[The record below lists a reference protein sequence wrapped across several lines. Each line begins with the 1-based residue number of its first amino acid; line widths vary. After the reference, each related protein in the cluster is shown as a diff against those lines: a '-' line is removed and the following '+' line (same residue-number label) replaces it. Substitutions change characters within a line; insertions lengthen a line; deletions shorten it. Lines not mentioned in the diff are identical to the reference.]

1 MMIPLYDECNAMIC
15 LAFVLSVCLS
25 GQAIMTIMWGPAL
38 GLKAQDADIVLYVAR
53 NIRNQR
59 RNVLLIGAA
68 TLSAMYFACISYLW
82 NAVPTEVACSVTIVF
97 LFGYWFTIVEG
108 IGCYK

>member
-1 MMIPLYDECNAMIC
+1 
-15 LAFVLSVCLS
+15 
-25 GQAIMTIMWGPAL
+25 MTIMWGPAL
-38 GLKAQDADIVLYVAR
+38 GLKALDADIVLYVAR

-59 RNVLLIGAA
+59 RNVLMIGAA
-68 TLSAMYFACISYLW
+68 TLTSMYFACISYLW

-97 LFGYWFTIVEG
+97 LVGYWFTIVEG